1 MNYYLLI
8 SFVIGFYFMYMINYL
23 PNLNN
28 NTKQKI
34 ILYLDDKKYHIHHW
48 LTLSILLIFFIL
60 GKYLKNNVFFEIILG
75 ILLGLIV
82 EGLLFED
89 RFSFIVED

>member
-48 LTLSILLIFFIL
+48 LTCF
-60 GKYLKNNVFFEIILG
+60 LK
-75 ILLGLIV
+75 
-82 EGLLFED
+82 
-89 RFSFIVED
+89 